1 MTASRGCTLA
11 QALLLASALCAQG
24 SALEPSIAGIHVVEE
39 ALSWTVPPDRTNTSG
54 IGRTVHRHTIEV
66 QLPASTDR
74 RAAIIGFPLAEGGRP
89 DSVLIRLRDAS
100 GAELELGPSQWRLVE
115 EGTWVQIAG
124 WLTVDVPADMNAR
137 DLSIAIVN
145 AHAGPPHVETI
156 FLNGPYP
163 IRSKRIELVF
173 APGHFPGFTVHNG
186 MPAAELDPTGASV
199 LGGRTTGPL
208 RRMDTYRWK
217 ADDLPPWPASDL
229 ALRHTCL
236 PYLRLNYALPP
247 PSTMLFTVQRDFD
260 RSHPH
265 LIVSTGKHAHAFL
278 RFVERIRAR
287 HPRGDVQRT
296 VREVVRFVADSVRIV
311 PDSTLIQGE
320 AIGTYFHQRR
330 MSRQKV
336 IALYRSLFTILDIP
350 FMVGH
355 ARSRALPSHADTTFA
370 WGEGTHELLGFT
382 AEDGSFHIIVPA
394 DEHGAWWMNEAPAC
408 IAGTPARFFRF
419 DPALMRPTEEL
430 LTTVPATGD
439 HRIAHRA
446 SLSCAPDGSVLI
458 DHHTTQLS
466 GLPATVLQGIGP
478 SVRAP
483 ERMHRALAA
492 LFGLDALL
500 DAERTTHMAS
510 YGSRMMLVRHGAD
523 TLPMTPGAVRLEQ
536 CVRIHLPTDLEDLGS
551 CAWSIPVPITVRADL
566 QLTVADTRAFA
577 LVVPAD
583 TEHSNALGRFTCT
596 TERTAA
602 GAAVLHLVLQLN
614 SGIFSGAERTLLHE
628 LLQPAQERLAQVPFI
643 RRSGPP

>member
-1 MTASRGCTLA
+1 MNATRGCSLA
-11 QALLLASALCAQG
+11 PTILLAVALCAQG
-24 SALEPSIAGIHVVEE
+24 PAREPSTTGINVVEE
-39 ALSWTVPPDRTNTSG
+39 TLSWTVNPDRTNTNG
-54 IGRTVHRHTIEV
+54 AGPTVHRHAIHV
-66 QLPASTDR
+66 QLPSHADKQ
-74 RAAIIGFPLAEGGRP
+74 AITIALPLAEAGRP

-100 GAELELGPSQWRLVE
+100 GAELEMGPSHWRLAE
-115 EGTWVQIAG
+115 EGNWVQIAG
-124 WLTVDVPADMNAR
+124 WLMVDVPADLDAR

-156 FLNGPYP
+156 FLHGPYP

-173 APGHFPGFTVHNG
+173 APGHFPGFTVHND

-199 LGGRTTGPL
+199 LGGRTTGPP
-208 RRMDTYRWK
+208 RRLDTYRWHVN
-217 ADDLPPWPASDL
+217 DLPAWPASDL
-229 ALRHTCL
+229 VLRHTCL
-236 PYLRLNYALPP
+236 PYLRLNYTLPP
-247 PSTMLFTVQRDFD
+247 PSAMLYAVQLEFD
-260 RSHPH
+260 RSYPH
-265 LIVSTGKHAHAFL
+265 LTVSTGKHAHAFL

-296 VREVVRFVADSVRIV
+296 VREVVRFVADSIRIV

-336 IALYRSLFTILDIP
+336 VALYRSLFTILDIP

-355 ARSRALPSHADTTFA
+355 ARSRALPTHADTTFA

-382 AEDGSFHIIVPA
+382 AEDGSFHMIVPA
-394 DEHGAWWMNEAPAC
+394 DGNGAWWMDEAPAC

-446 SLSCAPDGSVLI
+446 SLTCTPDGSVRI
-458 DHHTTQLS
+458 DRNTTQLS
-466 GLPATVLQGIGP
+466 GLPATVLHGIGP

-492 LFGLDALL
+492 LLGLDALM
-500 DAERTTHMAS
+500 DGERTTDMAS
-510 YGSRMMLVRHGAD
+510 DGSRTVLVRHGTG
-523 TLPMTPGAVRLEQ
+523 TLRMTPGPVRLEQ

-551 CAWSIPVPITVRADL
+551 CAWSLPVPITVRADL
-566 QLTVADTRAFA
+566 QLTVADTGAFA
-577 LVVPAD
+577 LVLPAAI
-583 TEHSNALGRFTCT
+583 EHGNAVGHFTCT
-596 TERTAA
+596 TERTATSS
-602 GAAVLHLVLQLN
+602 AVLHLVLQLN
-614 SGIFSGAERTLLHE
+614 GGTFSGAEQGLLLE
-628 LLQPAQERLAQVPFI
+628 LLRPAQERLAQAPFI
-643 RRSGPP
+643 RRTGPP